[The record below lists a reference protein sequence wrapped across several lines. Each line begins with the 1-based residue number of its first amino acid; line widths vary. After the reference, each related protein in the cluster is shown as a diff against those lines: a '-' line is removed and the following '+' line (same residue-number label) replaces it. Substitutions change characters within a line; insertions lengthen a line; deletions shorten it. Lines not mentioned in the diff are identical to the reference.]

1 MTRRGP
7 LPACVALIVLLVG
20 VLLAPTAAG
29 AARPQTRDVAVTAR
43 VAAPQSPPPKAYI
56 VVDAQTGTVLLADH
70 EHDALPP
77 ASTAKVMTA
86 LTAVER
92 LPANATINVS
102 PLAAGQPA
110 SRINMAA
117 GQQWPFENAMASLLM
132 ASANDAAY
140 AIAET
145 AGGSVD
151 GFIAAMQQSGKRLG
165 MKDSTYADPA
175 GLDDKTSYKGGPRMS
190 AYDIAIATRNAMAV
204 PEIAKYAGLRTFKF
218 DDPTGLH
225 RSLTNHNK
233 LLPGSSHAYQW
244 ATGFKTGYTERAG
257 HTITATATR
266 DGRSLVAV
274 IMNTY
279 DTYGWA
285 AQLFDQ
291 GFAIAND
298 AGTGTRLPRVA
309 VSTYDQRV
317 ADRDAFSTLV
327 RGASLTAATRTDST
341 PTSAAPPASTSS
353 SSTSSSAPATTAAPP
368 SSVVG
373 GSAIASQQSAAG
385 TGGSG
390 VLSVRNVV
398 IVLLIL
404 LVIAFMLRRRAVRRQ
419 RARRI
424 ARQRN
429 RAAKMRS
436 GGLTVVDGRYRPGDR
451 VGPPVESHVRV
462 RRDDE

>member
-1 MTRRGP
+1 
-7 LPACVALIVLLVG
+7 
-20 VLLAPTAAG
+20 
-29 AARPQTRDVAVTAR
+29 
-43 VAAPQSPPPKAYI
+43 
-56 VVDAQTGTVLLADH
+56 
-70 EHDALPP
+70 
-77 ASTAKVMTA
+77 
-86 LTAVER
+86 
-92 LPANATINVS
+92 
-102 PLAAGQPA
+102 
-110 SRINMAA
+110 MAA
-117 GQQWPFENAMASLLM
+117 GQQWPLENAMASLLM

-140 AIAET
+140 AMAET
-145 AGGSVD
+145 AGGSLD
-151 GFIAAMQQSGKRLG
+151 GFIAAMEQSGQRLG
-165 MKDSTYADPA
+165 MKDSTFADPA
-175 GLDDKTSYKGGPRMS
+175 GLDDKASYKGGPRMS

-266 DGRSLVAV
+266 DGRSLIAV

-285 AQLFDQ
+285 AQLFEQ
-291 GFAIAND
+291 GFGMANA

-309 VSTYDQRV
+309 VSTYDQRI

-327 RGASLTAATRTDST
+327 RGASLTSATRPDST
-341 PTSAAPPASTSS
+341 PTSTAPPSSTSSSPS
-353 SSTSSSAPATTAAPP
+353 SSTSSSAPATTAEPP

-373 GSAIASQQSAAG
+373 GSTIASQQAAAG
-385 TGGSG
+385 GGGSG
-390 VLSVRNVV
+390 LLDVRNVV
-398 IVLLIL
+398 IVVLIL
-404 LVIAFMLRRRAVRRQ
+404 LVIGFVLRRRAVRRQ

-451 VGPPVESHVRV
+451 IGPPVESHVRL

>member
-1 MTRRGP
+1 M
-7 LPACVALIVLLVG
+7 
-20 VLLAPTAAG
+20 
-29 AARPQTRDVAVTAR
+29 DV
-43 VAAPQSPPPKAYI
+43 
-56 VVDAQTGTVLLADH
+56 QTGTVLLADH

-86 LTAVER
+86 LTAFER

-117 GQQWPFENAMASLLM
+117 GQQWPFENAVASLLM

-145 AGGSVD
+145 AGGSID
-151 GFIAAMQQSGKRLG
+151 GFIAAMHQSGARLG
-165 MKDSTYADPA
+165 MKDSTFADPA

-266 DGRSLVAV
+266 DGRSLIAV

-291 GFAIAND
+291 GFAMANE

-327 RGASLTAATRTDST
+327 RGTSLTSATGAGST
-341 PTSAAPPASTSS
+341 SPSSAAPSSSAASSTSSSAS
-353 SSTSSSAPATTAAPP
+353 SSTSSSAPATTAEPP

-373 GSAIASQQSAAG
+373 GSAIASQQPAAS

-390 VLSVRNVV
+390 LLSVRNIV
-398 IVLLIL
+398 IVVLIL
-404 LVIAFMLRRRAVRRQ
+404 LVIGFVLRRRAVRRQ

-451 VGPPVESHVRV
+451 IGPPVESHVRL